1 MTWDCRQLKT
11 LTADGL
17 SMAFQYDA
25 NGQRVKKTVNGAAT
39 TYLRDTNG
47 RILKMTKGSDSL
59 VFLYD
64 MDGGL
69 TGFVMN
75 DQTSYYYLKNA
86 QGD

>member
-1 MTWDCRQLKT
+1 MTWTGRQLKT
-11 LTADGL
+11 LNKTGL